1 MKNIVLICGLLLLA
15 GCAAPV
21 VQVYEGPTRAPS
33 EQVIVRV
40 EQRGRT
46 MASERVDIEQVD
58 EKRTLSLGEGILSTA
73 SGAQAVYMLPGKHTL
88 QLRYRGPGGVR
99 VTAHLWLVA
108 EAGGAYLV
116 KAAQTG
122 DGAKIWLEDEK
133 TGQQVGG
140 VRGSPDEPK

>member
-1 MKNIVLICGLLLLA
+1 MRFAILTLVLALGA
-15 GCAAPV
+15 CAAPV
-21 VQVYEGPTRAPS
+21 VQMYEGPTLAPS
-33 EQVIVRV
+33 QQVLVRV
-40 EQRGRT
+40 DQRGRT

-58 EKRTLSLGEGILSTA
+58 GKRTLGVGEGILSTA
-73 SGAQAVYMLPGKHTL
+73 TGAQAVYMLPGKHTL

-122 DGAKIWLEDEK
+122 DGAKVWIEDEK
-133 TGQQVGG
+133 TGKPVGG

>member
-1 MKNIVLICGLLLLA
+1 MRFAILTLVLALA

-21 VQVYEGPTRAPS
+21 VQMYEGPTLAPS
-33 EQVIVRV
+33 QQVLVRV
-40 EQRGRT
+40 DQRGRT

-58 EKRTLSLGEGILSTA
+58 GKRTLGVGEGILSTA
-73 SGAQAVYMLPGKHTL
+73 TGAQAVYMLPGKHTL

-122 DGAKIWLEDEK
+122 DGAKIWIEDEK
-133 TGQQVGG
+133 TGKPVGG